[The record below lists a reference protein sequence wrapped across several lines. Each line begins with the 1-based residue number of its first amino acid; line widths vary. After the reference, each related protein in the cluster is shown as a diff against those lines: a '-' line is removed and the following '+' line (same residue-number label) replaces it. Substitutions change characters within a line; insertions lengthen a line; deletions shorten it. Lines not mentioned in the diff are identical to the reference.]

1 MTVAPLNTANKSPA
15 FGEGEGFGEPV
26 GDALGLGFGEPVGDA
41 LGDGFGEPVGDAL
54 GLGFGEPVGEADGD
68 GFGDAL
74 GDGFGEPLGE
84 TDGDGL
90 AETMPNVP
98 VKMLVAPCLTAIGF
112 PLLTFGTLCP
122 LFVSMLKNPTPLLM
136 AICPT
141 KALLTYMSSTVPFG
155 KLTEDVCTL
164 KRRLPLSS
172 KRCSA
177 KPAGETPPI
186 AAPESDA

>member
-68 GFGDAL
+68 GFGEPLGDAL

-84 TDGDGL
+84 TDGDGV
-90 AETMPNVP
+90 AVTMPNVP

-122 LFVSMLKNPTPLLM
+122 LFVSMLKNPTPLLV
-136 AICPT
+136 AIYPT
-141 KALLTYMSSTVPFG
+141 KALLT
-155 KLTEDVCTL
+155 
-164 KRRLPLSS
+164 
-172 KRCSA
+172 
-177 KPAGETPPI
+177 
-186 AAPESDA
+186 